1 MAYYPSQ
8 NDLQALCFSEK
19 IILVKLVL
27 LNENYQTIYEM
38 KHEFI
43 SGEMSTDTDSDIR
56 NTLSMSLAVHNKNV
70 GIAED
75 KLLWIN
81 KFVKVFVG
89 VKVPFIKDVL
99 WYDKGIFVMTD
110 QTYDAIN
117 FTLNINCSDL
127 VCMLNGDVGGSL
139 EGLETEIKETQYN
152 NIRAAIISTLTSFTP
167 FKKYYVVDIQNI

>member
-43 SGEMSTDTDSDIR
+43 SGEMSTDIDSDIR

-110 QTYDAIN
+110 
-117 FTLNINCSDL
+117 
-127 VCMLNGDVGGSL
+127 
-139 EGLETEIKETQYN
+139 
-152 NIRAAIISTLTSFTP
+152 
-167 FKKYYVVDIQNI
+167 